1 MSACKYACSD
11 IHVLSLALELV
22 CKMFGHACLFVSV
35 CLKSHG
41 AFTWS
46 KLKHGGDTHSYP
58 KPRAYEQATPE
69 QVRSKELSEL
79 QAAASTMNVDV
90 QIAKAASLQ
99 YQAVLEECRA
109 VLNEWRHLVRM
120 QLVHSA
126 RGIQ

>member
-1 MSACKYACSD
+1 MDRAAHRNGCAVDSPRSRVTTAAK
-11 IHVLSLALELV
+11 VRNTRALRGV
-22 CKMFGHACLFVSV
+22 AGRPVQ
-35 CLKSHG
+35 
-41 AFTWS
+41 
-46 KLKHGGDTHSYP
+46 
-58 KPRAYEQATPE
+58 PRPT
-69 QVRSKELSEL
+69 S

>member
-1 MSACKYACSD
+1 MRVLTYMFSHLHSNLCVKCSD
-11 IHVLSLALELV
+11 MH
-22 CKMFGHACLFVSV
+22 GCL
-35 CLKSHG
+35 
-41 AFTWS
+41 S